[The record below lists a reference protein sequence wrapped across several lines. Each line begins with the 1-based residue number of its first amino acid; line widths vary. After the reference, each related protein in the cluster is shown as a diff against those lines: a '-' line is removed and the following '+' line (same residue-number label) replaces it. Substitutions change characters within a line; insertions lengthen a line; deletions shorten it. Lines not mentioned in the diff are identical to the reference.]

1 MNLPQASIIV
11 PPIFMGIYA
20 FLLVGLIIRLGWQER
35 HVRGLLALLSAGIL
49 WQLAMLP
56 TPLAEQLIN
65 LPAKILLLNTFI
77 LGMATAAYIEWER
90 RTFWFVI
97 SGLTLIGILA
107 LDLFFPVALFPQ
119 PPFTNLQPT
128 IGGLVIIPAWFILNL
143 ILARASWQGYRK
155 AQLPLHGNR
164 LLFWAMSLLVLV
176 LGEALL
182 FINMDLAMII
192 GQIIRAIGLMGLAYA
207 VYSHRIFDVR
217 TRMRRITAFSMV
229 ALVSAGIG
237 TGIIILTQEITR
249 QQPPSFRTGI
259 VVFVSAVGLLLYP
272 RVYRLLERLLYRYFL
287 GVEFD
292 NNKILRNYSQAIA
305 RTLDVE
311 QLSIVIIGTISE
323 LLETNRG
330 TLMLLSRVGDNY
342 NILPIP
348 AMGRIPQEMVTF
360 SGDSLLIY
368 TLATQRQPLL
378 QYEID
383 FNPQLQQISEAEQAW
398 LNDLA
403 MDVYVPVNT
412 DNELTGLIALGPK
425 SSGLTYRPNEL
436 ELLQVL
442 ADQTV
447 VALQNARL
455 YSELGSQN
463 ERIRLLNA
471 DLRQQNSRLEIMDR
485 VKSDFIT
492 IASHELRTPLTQ
504 VKGYADILQAMN
516 DENALTQEQTKEI
529 VGHINRATVQL
540 ERLIS
545 AMLDASQLD
554 VDGMRLTYVQARL
567 DTVVRLAL
575 EPLAPAMKERRISLK
590 LNGISGVPDIQADFK
605 RLVQAFGN
613 IVGNAIKYTP
623 DGGNIAISADCLLA
637 EDEEEYIEIVIADT
651 GIGIDPKYHDLIFE
665 KFFRIGSTQLH
676 STGSTK
682 FKGAGPGLGLPI
694 AKGVIEAHNGRIWV
708 ESDNEDE
715 ELLPGSRFHIILPV
729 MPPGALEQME
739 KETAA
744 AQNNRPPWL
753 IG

>member
-1 MNLPQASIIV
+1 MNLPPVSILV
-11 PPIFMGIYA
+11 PPIFMAIYA
-20 FLLVGLIIRLGWQER
+20 FLLLGLIIRLGWQDR
-35 HVRGLLALLSAGIL
+35 QVRWLLALLFGSIL
-49 WQLAMLP
+49 WQLAVLP

-65 LPAKILLLNTFI
+65 LSHKMLLINTFI
-77 LGMATAAYIEWER
+77 LGMATAAYIEWDKWR
-90 RTFWFVI
+90 LWFI
-97 SGLTLIGILA
+97 LGGLTLLSIFA
-107 LDLFFPVALFPQ
+107 LDLFSPYALFMPSNL
-119 PPFTNLQPT
+119 TNLRPT
-128 IGGLVIIPAWFILNL
+128 IGGLFIIPTWFILN
-143 ILARASWQGYRK
+143 IIMIRAAWLGYRR
-155 AQLPLHGNR
+155 ARLPLHGNR
-164 LLFWAMSLLVLV
+164 LLFWTMSLLVV
-176 LGEALL
+176 LIGEALF
-182 FINMDLAMII
+182 FIELDLANII
-192 GQIIRAIGLMGLAYA
+192 GQVIRVLGLLGFVYA

-217 TRMRRITAFSMV
+217 TRLRRITAFSIV
-229 ALVSAGIG
+229 ALVSAGFG
-237 TGIIILTQEITR
+237 TAIIFLTLQITR
-249 QQPPSFRTGI
+249 QQPQTVRTG
-259 VVFVSAVGLLLYP
+259 VVVIISAVGLLVYP
-272 RVYRLLERLLYRYFL
+272 RVYRFLERLLYRYFL

-330 TLMLLSRVGDNY
+330 SLMLLSRIEDSYKVQ
-342 NILPIP
+342 PVP
-348 AMGRIPQEMVTF
+348 AMGRIPQETVSF
-360 SGDSLLIY
+360 SGDSLFMY

-383 FNPQLQQISEAEQAW
+383 FNPQLQQISEAEKAW
-398 LNDLA
+398 LSDLA
-403 MDVYVPVNT
+403 MDVYVPINT
-412 DNELTGLIALGPK
+412 DNELTGIIALGPK
-425 SSGLTYRPNEL
+425 SSGQTYRPNEL

-463 ERIRLLNA
+463 ERIRLLNQ
-471 DLRQQNSRLEIMDR
+471 DLRQQNDRLEVMDR

-516 DENALTQEQTKEI
+516 DESGLTQEQTKEI
-529 VGHINRATVQL
+529 IAHINRATIQL

-554 VDGMRLTYVQARL
+554 VDGMRLTYVQTKL
-567 DTVVRLAL
+567 DTVLRLAL
-575 EPLAPAMKERRISLK
+575 EPLAPAIKERRISLK
-590 LNGISGVPDIQADFK
+590 LDGVSAVPDIQADFK
-605 RLVQAFGN
+605 RLVQACGN
-613 IVGNAIKYTP
+613 IIGNALKYTP
-623 DGGNIAISADCLLA
+623 DGGTIRISADCQTS
-637 EDEEEYIEIVIADT
+637 EDGQEYIELVIADT

-665 KFFRIGSTQLH
+665 KFFRIGDTQLH
-676 STGSTK
+676 STGNTK

-729 MPPGALEQME
+729 TPPGALEQLE
-739 KETAA
+739 RETIA
-744 AQNNRPPWL
+744 AQTNRPSWL
-753 IG
+753 LG